1 MTKVNE
7 GVFIFLAA
15 GLALLSVA
23 RNSFLKVYGFWTL
36 AVAGLFLPYLLMRP
50 MLYTPS
56 ALSYCVFSTCG
67 IAVAVLMALQFES
80 GAIPNHQS
88 HVRLCIVG
96 WGGRRIPGPFLP
108 AARHIAVHHDLH
120 DRAAAEGF
128 AALWYAPLETRLTV
142 TQLGIAILPIP
153 LAYVYSK
160 RVLEWSL
167 RLDPWLPLLKFM
179 TGAGLI
185 SLFYLGHVF
194 ASAED
199 RAGVSLDVAAP
210 PDNELDRSTV
220 FGRTFLALL
229 MAFHLLYAFPC
240 AAAK

>member
-67 IAVAVLMALQFES
+67 IAVAVLMAYNLNRE
-80 GAIPNHQS
+80 
-88 HVRLCIVG
+88 
-96 WGGRRIPGPFLP
+96 PFLTTRAMCVYALLVGVV
-108 AARHIAVHHDLH
+108 AAFPVLFFLLRGTSLYTMTYMIVLQQK
-120 DRAAAEGF
+120 GF

-142 TQLGIAILPIP
+142 TQLGIAILPI
-153 LAYVYSK
+153 L
-160 RVLEWSL
+160 
-167 RLDPWLPLLKFM
+167 
-179 TGAGLI
+179 
-185 SLFYLGHVF
+185 
-194 ASAED
+194 
-199 RAGVSLDVAAP
+199 
-210 PDNELDRSTV
+210 
-220 FGRTFLALL
+220 LL
-229 MAFHLLYAFPC
+229 MSTRSAY
-240 AAAK
+240 